1 MMCLWQDLYDES
13 QTRAGALERQSAALQ
28 VEDDDEDEAEDG
40 DDSAD
45 EDAAEGDAD
54 DGGAVD
60 EWWQQ
65 ALR

>member
-1 MMCLWQDLYDES
+1 M
-13 QTRAGALERQSAALQ
+13 RVGALKRQLAALQ
-28 VEDDDEDEAEDG
+28 VEDDNKDEAEDG

-60 EWWQQ
+60 E
-65 ALR
+65 